1 MLVGRSNE
9 LAVLADLV
17 EDARRGHGGVAVV
30 TGEAGI
36 GKTRLA
42 QELAERARPE
52 GCRILWG
59 RASSVGAPVAFRPLA
74 EALHAGVTED
84 ELDALVPE
92 RDRPLIQALL
102 GTGTSPPGTPS
113 LLALIAALRRL
124 LVALSGE
131 QATVLVIE
139 DLHWADDETM
149 EAVEYLADNLAGAA
163 VLCLCTHRSDSGGRA
178 EGLVEGLVAR
188 RAARLVPL
196 EPLDR
201 ETVGEMARGCL
212 GGEAPPAAVLDLLAA
227 RAAGVPFLVEEL
239 VAAYLS
245 GGGPPTRRPEWW
257 VSRRI
262 AQAVPGS
269 YRRLVAERLAG
280 LDSDTRD
287 VVSSAAVL
295 GRRFEAPLLALI
307 TELPERRVYE
317 CLRAAVSASLV
328 TATGEH
334 FAATFEFRH
343 ALAREAVLAELM
355 PAERADLALR
365 AARSIE
371 AAHVGVPGEWCE
383 RAADLYEQ
391 GGDALA
397 AVRLLQESAR
407 RAINRSALASAEA
420 VLLHA
425 RDLCAGDWMV
435 WMGVDDLLLD
445 TYARAGRADRVLEI
459 GHELVAAFETR
470 YGRHGSR
477 FRLGGIHLR
486 VARGV
491 LPSGDFA
498 LAREH
503 LDEARKAALET
514 GDASLQARV
523 QTLEAT
529 LALEQGHP
537 DRALELADQTLVAE
551 PTGVL
556 PDVASDALTVRA
568 TAQLH
573 RGDLAAARASFGR
586 LRETAAGPQRAMDR
600 ANALI
605 GLATATDVD
614 DDPLPLWLEARELAT
629 SCGALSALV
638 SIDLGIAWHH
648 LDGGDP
654 LGAKPA
660 VHDALDGSHLL
671 HHARLDETL
680 ACAAALQALTAA
692 HATSA
697 SIDVTTAI
705 ENEGD
710 GQFCKGLTTAFGR
723 LLAGDN
729 AGAAA
734 SLRRLPDRAA
744 TSSWW
749 HGLEALLAAPRDGPG
764 PSEPPTGVPAVDRV
778 TGGYRAYAG
787 AVHAVTS
794 QQPSV
799 ATALIAVGD
808 RLMPRGW
815 RRHHARLVL
824 ADTALGADWGDPV
837 AWASDAVEF
846 FEHARMPRLADAGR
860 AILRRS
866 GARMRRK
873 GRGTASVPPELH
885 RQGVTSREMDVLLLA
900 AERLTNREIGAR
912 LFVSP
917 RTVETHVASLQRKLG
932 LSTRADLVGV
942 ARRYGS
948 P

>member
-1 MLVGRSNE
+1 MLVGRSIE
-9 LAVLADLV
+9 LAVLAGMV
-17 EDARRGHGGVAVV
+17 DARQGNGGVAIV

-42 QELAERARPE
+42 QELAERARPD

-59 RASSVGAPVAFRPLA
+59 RASSGGTRVAFRPLA
-74 EALHAGVTED
+74 EALHAGVTDD
-84 ELDALVPE
+84 ELDALVPD
-92 RDRPLIQALL
+92 RDRPLIRALL
-102 GTGTSPPGTPS
+102 GTGVSPPGTLT

-131 QATVLVIE
+131 RATVLVIE

-149 EAVEYLADNLAGAA
+149 EAVEYLADNLAGTA
-163 VLCLCTHRSDSGGRA
+163 VLCVCTHRSDSGERA
-178 EGLVEGLVAR
+178 EALVADLVAR

-196 EPLDR
+196 GPLDHDA
-201 ETVGEMARGCL
+201 VGEMVRGCL
-212 GGEAPPAAVLDLLAA
+212 GGETPPAAVLDLLAA

-269 YRRLVAERLAG
+269 YRRLVSERLAG
-280 LDSDTRD
+280 LDPDAQD

-295 GRRFEAPLLALI
+295 GRQFEAPLLALI

-317 CLRAAVSASLV
+317 CLRAAVRASLV

-371 AAHVGVPGEWCE
+371 AAHVGVSGEYCE

-425 RDLCAGDWMV
+425 RDLCASDWMV

-470 YGRHGSR
+470 YGRHRSR
-477 FRLGGIHLR
+477 SRLGGIHLR
-486 VARGV
+486 IARGV
-491 LPSGDFA
+491 LPSGDLA
-498 LAREH
+498 LARQH
-503 LDEARKAALET
+503 LDEARHAALET
-514 GDASLQARV
+514 DDAALHARIE
-523 QTLEAT
+523 TLEAT
-529 LALEQGHP
+529 LALEQGDP
-537 DRALELADQTLVAE
+537 DRALELADRTLAAE
-551 PTGVL
+551 PGGAR
-556 PDVASDALTVRA
+556 PDVATDALTIRA
-568 TAQLH
+568 TAQLR
-573 RGDLAAARASFGR
+573 RGDLAAARASFGQ
-586 LRETAAGPQRAMDR
+586 LGEIALGPDRAMDR

-614 DDPLPLWLEARELAT
+614 DDPLPVWLEARELAT

-638 SIDLGIAWHH
+638 TIDLGIAWHH

-654 LGAKPA
+654 PGAQPA
-660 VHDALDGSHLL
+660 VHDALEGSHLL
-671 HHARLDETL
+671 HHARLDEAL

-692 HATSA
+692 DATA
-697 SIDVTTAI
+697 TAAADPTVRI
-705 ENEGD
+705 ESEGD
-710 GQFCKGLTTAFGR
+710 LQFCKMLTTALRR

-729 AGAAA
+729 AGAEA
-734 SLRRLPDRAA
+734 SLRRLPARTA

-749 HGLEALLAAPRDGPG
+749 HGLEALLAARRDRPG
-764 PSEPPTGVPAVDRV
+764 PSEACPGMPTGDRV
-778 TGGYRAYAG
+778 TRAYLAYAEAIHAG
-787 AVHAVTS
+787 TS
-794 QQPSV
+794 QQPS
-799 ATALIAVGD
+799 AAIALIAVGD

-815 RRHHARLVL
+815 RRHHSKLVL
-824 ADTALGADWGDPV
+824 AETALGAGWGDPV
-837 AWASDAVEF
+837 AWANDAVEF

-885 RQGVTSREMDVLLLA
+885 RRGVTSREMDVLLLA

-932 LSTRADLVGV
+932 LSTRAELFDA
-942 ARRYGS
+942 ARRYMS